1 MRKRGNICIALGGI
15 ILTIALLLALWNQY
29 EDYKAKLSSENTMAQ
44 IMENINSSAL
54 QGVNNSEIPDPYD
67 PEMTEKE
74 IDGIKYVGYI
84 SIPKI
89 NRELPIISEWSYPNL
104 KISPCRFSGSSKTDN
119 LIIAGHNYRSHFGL
133 LGKLKAGD
141 EVILTDMDGARTVYQ
156 VVALD
161 VLNPDALEDLMSEEY
176 ALTLFTC
183 TYDTENRIT
192 VRCDK
197 KQ

>member
-67 PEMTEKE
+67 PEMKEKE